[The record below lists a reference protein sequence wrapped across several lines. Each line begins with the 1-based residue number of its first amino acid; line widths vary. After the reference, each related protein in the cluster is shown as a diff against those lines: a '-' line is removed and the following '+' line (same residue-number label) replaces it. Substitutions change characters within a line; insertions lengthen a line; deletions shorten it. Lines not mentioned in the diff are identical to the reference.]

1 MKQENDVSMSGV
13 TWEGLTNITKHK
25 RLLRKLNFSAVL
37 LLALGLALNRYVWT
51 NYYLDA
57 YAAGYV
63 VLIFIVNY
71 VFFVMATFG
80 FYNAAKEWYGFDDKK
95 DEEFDAF
102 VASLKDVE
110 NDD

>member
-1 MKQENDVSMSGV
+1 MKPKNDVSMSGV
-13 TWEGLTNITKHK
+13 TWEGLTNIPKHK
-25 RLLRKLNFSAVL
+25 RILRKLNLSAVL
-37 LLALGLALNRYVWT
+37 LLAIGLALNRYVWT

-63 VLIFIVNY
+63 VLILIANY
-71 VFFVMATFG
+71 VFYVMASFG

-102 VASLKDVE
+102 LTSLTDANE
-110 NDD
+110 DD